1 MEHFSHGSPSYS
13 CQYITLT
20 AVSGIFSECFQV
32 CKQAS
37 ASTMLHSILKNPS
50 GKDDEHWMNIHF
62 LLTFQ
67 TTSHNTSTAKL
78 FLVRWAVRVRC
89 LWQRGKTPASRH
101 SDSVCYKFHGKSAF
115 VGRSPSKASEHR
127 NYCAMF
133 WARISEHFKS
143 AHFGDVN

>member
-1 MEHFSHGSPSYS
+1 MESYRFELNAARMVMEEQSTYYIRFMTVSTGGQRGGGAFQPWKSIIFMSIHYINSSFRHFQRVFPG
-13 CQYITLT
+13 
-20 AVSGIFSECFQV
+20 
-32 CKQAS
+32 
-37 ASTMLHSILKNPS
+37 
-50 GKDDEHWMNIHF
+50 
-62 LLTFQ
+62 
-67 TTSHNTSTAKL
+67 SHNTSTAKL